1 MTGLLLGST
10 AESAPITLDGTLEG
24 VMAGGAKMDAA
35 MGLTMDLRPFL
46 KALTDGQNG
55 GMSASDTELLDAL
68 AEEGIHMELRGDL
81 EAGQLYISLGGA
93 F

>member
-1 MTGLLLGST
+1 
-10 AESAPITLDGTLEG
+10 
-24 VMAGGAKMDAA
+24 
-35 MGLTMDLRPFL
+35 MDLRPFL

-93 F
+93 FFGAGRRPARRHLVLYGYECHI

>member
-1 MTGLLLGST
+1 
-10 AESAPITLDGTLEG
+10 
-24 VMAGGAKMDAA
+24 MAGGAKMDAA

-81 EAGQLYISLGGA
+81 EPDSSISAWAEHFWSRPPACPPTPGTLWI
-93 F
+93 